1 MRVWEKET
9 LLNFYATM
17 RTCLVHIRYFTFKLN
32 HEQSLC
38 FGEDRRASQKQS
50 VKKNLMPQ
58 RPEFRAI
65 RRPHKFLVVFFS
77 FGGTA

>member
-32 HEQSLC
+32 HEHSLC
-38 FGEDRRASQKQS
+38 FGEDRHVSQKES
-50 VKKNLMPQ
+50 VKK
-58 RPEFRAI
+58 I
-65 RRPHKFLVVFFS
+65 
-77 FGGTA
+77 

>member
-38 FGEDRRASQKQS
+38 FGEDRHASQKQS
-50 VKKNLMPQ
+50 VKKIRCQPQ

-65 RRPHKFLVVFFS
+65 RPHKFLVVFFS

>member
-38 FGEDRRASQKQS
+38 FGEHRHASQKT
-50 VKKNLMPQ
+50 VGEKNLMSASAARVP
-58 RPEFRAI
+58 RDSP
-65 RRPHKFLVVFFS
+65 
-77 FGGTA
+77 T